1 MTLQEAADHL
11 GAHYM
16 TVYRYV
22 RLGRLPARKVGGT
35 WEVDAA
41 DVAAL
46 HQESDGTTKARR
58 SADWP
63 RRLETRLLAGDE
75 AGSWGII
82 EAALTS
88 GAEPGEIYMDLLA
101 PALVS
106 LGTRWHTGDI
116 SVAQEH
122 LATAIAL
129 RLIGRMGPRFA
140 RKGRAKG
147 TVVVTTPPDE
157 RHAIPSLMVSDL
169 LRGAGFEVLDLGA
182 DVPAE
187 TLGGIVGDF
196 DGLVAVCISTTR
208 MNADR
213 EVRHSIAAIRRAV
226 PDVPIFVGGA
236 STADADH
243 ATRLGA
249 DGWAK
254 DGAGAVDLMLSV
266 VA

>member
-11 GAHYM
+11 GTHYM

-22 RLGRLPARKVGGT
+22 RLGRLPASKVGGT

-46 HQESDGTTKARR
+46 QEGSHENTKPRR

-63 RRLETRLLAGDE
+63 QRLETRLVAGDE
-75 AGSWGII
+75 AGSWGVI
-82 EAALTS
+82 EAALSS

-101 PALVS
+101 PALIS

-122 LATAIAL
+122 LATAVAM

-140 RKGRAKG
+140 RKGRTKG
-147 TVVVTTPPDE
+147 TVVVTTPPGE

-169 LRGAGFEVLDLGA
+169 LRGAGFEALDLGA

-187 TLGGIVGDF
+187 TLGQIVGDF

-208 MNADR
+208 INAD
-213 EVRHSIAAIRRAV
+213 EQVRRSIAATRQAA
-226 PDVPIFVGGA
+226 PDVPIFVGGT
-236 STADADH
+236 SIADADH
-243 ATRLGA
+243 ANRLGA

-254 DGAGAVDLMLSV
+254 DGAGAVDLLLRV